1 LLSTILL
8 YYRRETRVVSP
19 DRIQKIVRDVIQ
31 ESELPRTLLARD
43 AELSRA
49 ALEAWVVGA
58 RTPQSESVE
67 QLANGLMRRANQLQH
82 LAVRLL
88 ALREQMNEP
97 GEQP

>member
-1 LLSTILL
+1 M
-8 YYRRETRVVSP
+8 VSP
-19 DRIQKIVRDVIQ
+19 DRIQKIVREVIQ

-67 QLANGLMRRANQLQH
+67 QLASGLMRRANQLQH

-88 ALREQMNEP
+88 ALREQMNES
-97 GEQP
+97 GEKS

>member
-1 LLSTILL
+1 
-8 YYRRETRVVSP
+8 VVSP
-19 DRIQKIVRDVIQ
+19 DRIQKIVREVIQ

-58 RTPQSESVE
+58 RTPQAESIE
-67 QLANGLMRRANQLQH
+67 QLANGLMHRANQLQH

-88 ALREQMNEP
+88 ALREQIGKP
-97 GEQP
+97 D

>member
-1 LLSTILL
+1 M
-8 YYRRETRVVSP
+8 VSP
-19 DRIQKIVRDVIQ
+19 DRIQKIVREVIQ

-58 RTPQSESVE
+58 RTPQADSVE
-67 QLANGLMRRANQLQH
+67 QLANGLMGRAGQLQH

-88 ALREQMNEP
+88 ALRDQMKEP
-97 GEQP
+97 GAQP

>member
-1 LLSTILL
+1 M
-8 YYRRETRVVSP
+8 RVISP
-19 DRIQKIVRDVIQ
+19 DRIQKVVREVIQ

-58 RTPQSESVE
+58 RTPQAESIE
-67 QLANGLMRRANQLQH
+67 QLAKGLMRRANQLQH

-88 ALREQMNEP
+88 ALREQMNES
-97 GEQP
+97 GGLA

>member
-1 LLSTILL
+1 
-8 YYRRETRVVSP
+8 VVGP
-19 DRIQKIVRDVIQ
+19 DRIQKIVREVIQ
-31 ESELPRTLLARD
+31 ESGLPRTLMARD

-58 RTPQSESVE
+58 RTPQPESLE

-88 ALREQMNEP
+88 ALREQINGADDNP
-97 GEQP
+97 

>member
-1 LLSTILL
+1 M
-8 YYRRETRVVSP
+8 VSP
-19 DRIQKIVRDVIQ
+19 DRIQKIVREVIQ
-31 ESELPRTLLARD
+31 ESALPRTLLARD

-88 ALREQMNEP
+88 ALREQMNET
-97 GEQP
+97 GEQA